1 MKAGQAFSLMHENS
15 ARIVQQTIEQIR
27 PADGAWVRRAEERQ
41 LQLTKPAGS
50 LGELEAIGNRCAGIF
65 AALPFQVDKPR
76 IVVFAGDH
84 GVCQEGVSAFPQSV
98 TAAMVLNYLH
108 GGAAINC
115 IARSCGVELKIV
127 DVGVMA
133 PLPAVSE
140 LIQRRV
146 GPGTHDFCTAPAM
159 THDETLVAVAV
170 GIEAARQAAADG
182 CHLLG
187 FGEMG
192 IGNTTAASA
201 ITAAL
206 TSLPAR
212 EVVGRG
218 TGADDAMMQRKVAA
232 VERALAF
239 HAGHLEQPMEVL
251 ERVGGFEIAAMCGFC
266 LGAAACRLP
275 VVTDGFIATSSAAL
289 AVRMQPAV
297 RDYLFVA
304 HASVEPG
311 HRPLADLIGLRPILD
326 LSMRLGEATG
336 AALAMKIIQSAAE
349 VLNGMATFA
358 EAGVAGSE
366 VTGQ

>member
-1 MKAGQAFSLMHENS
+1 MFSTMNEIP
-15 ARIVQQTIEQIR
+15 ARIVQQTIEKIQ
-27 PADGAWVRRAEERQ
+27 PADGAWIRRAEERQ

-50 LGELEAIGNRCAGIF
+50 LGELETIGNRCAGIF
-65 AALPFQVDKPR
+65 AALPFQMDKPR

-84 GVCQEGVSAFPQSV
+84 GVCEEGVNAFPQSV

-115 IARSCGVELKIV
+115 IARICEVELKIV

-133 PLPAVSE
+133 PLPAAGE

-146 GPGTHDFCTAPAM
+146 GPGTRNFCKSPAM
-159 THDETLVAVAV
+159 TRDETFAALAV
-170 GIEAARQAAADG
+170 GIEAAQQAVADG
-182 CHLLG
+182 CNLLG

-201 ITAAL
+201 VTAAL
-206 TSLPAR
+206 TGRPAR
-212 EVVGRG
+212 DVVGRG
-218 TGADDAMMQRKVAA
+218 TGADDAILAKKVSA

-239 HAGHLEQPMEVL
+239 HAGHLNMPFDVL

-266 LGAAACRLP
+266 LGAAARRRP
-275 VVTDGFIATSSAAL
+275 VVTDGFIATSAAAL
-289 AVRMQPAV
+289 AVQMQPAV
-297 RDYLFVA
+297 HDYLFVA

-311 HRPLADLIGLRPILD
+311 HRPLADLLRLRPILN

-336 AALAMKIIQSAAE
+336 AALAMKIIQSAAA
-349 VLNGMATFA
+349 VLNDMATFA